1 MKSEEEIRAMLLQA
15 ESEAKYW
22 RDRFHAKTMDTKENA
37 ECLRNYTALRGVMR
51 TLRWTLEEVTVSP
64 LR

>member
-1 MKSEEEIRAMLLQA
+1 MKSKAEVKEMLLKA
-15 ESEAKYW
+15 EDEAKYW
-22 RDRFHAKTMDTKENA
+22 RDRFHSKTMDTKENA